1 MTQKISVS
9 ISIERPA
16 GADIAA
22 LIEERIVHS
31 QANLPPQSIH
41 SFNLSQLDKPD
52 ITFWTA
58 RMGADLTGCGALKR
72 HSDGTGE
79 IKSMFVR
86 PAWRGNGISR
96 RLLMAIEGE
105 AHRIGLKRLYLETG
119 TDSLAAR
126 KLYES
131 FGYVYCEP
139 FGQYEL
145 DPLSVFMTKAIG

>member
-9 ISIERPA
+9 IMIERPA

-22 LIEERIVHS
+22 LIEERIAHS

-58 RMGADLTGCGALKR
+58 RMGADLTGCCALKH

-79 IKSMFVR
+79 IKSMFVG

-96 RLLMAIEGE
+96 RLLTAIEDE

-119 TDSLAAR
+119 TESFAAR

-131 FGYVYCEP
+131 FGYVYCQP
-139 FGQYEL
+139 FGQYGP